1 MKTIPIKPVK
11 TMLDDLDMDE
21 SSKALIINNIS
32 LYNSLVK
39 DWQSGE
45 RHNAYL
51 LFQIQ
56 SATVKQINEVKKK
69 YALKV
74 DKDED
79 AFKEFKNNWEY
90 KRFYYY
96 FLYYNI

>member
-1 MKTIPIKPVK
+1 MIMKAISIKPVK
-11 TMLDDLDMDE
+11 TMLDTLDMDE
-21 SSKALIINNIS
+21 SSKELILNNLS

-39 DWQSGE
+39 DWQTGE

-74 DKDED
+74 DKDEEN
-79 AFKEFKNNWEY
+79 FKEFKNKFKKVN
-90 KRFYYY
+90 
-96 FLYYNI
+96 

>member
-1 MKTIPIKPVK
+1 MKQIKIKPIQ
-11 TMLDDLDMDE
+11 TMLNGLDMDE
-21 SSKALIINNIS
+21 SSKELIINNIS

-56 SATVKQINEVKKK
+56 SATVKQIAEVQKK
-69 YALKV
+69 YASKV
-74 DKDED
+74 DKDEED
-79 AFKEFKNNWEY
+79 FAQFKN
-90 KRFYYY
+90 KFKKV
-96 FLYYNI
+96 I

>member
-1 MKTIPIKPVK
+1 MKAISIKPVK
-11 TMLDDLDMDE
+11 TMLDTLDMDE
-21 SSKALIINNIS
+21 SSKELILNNLS

-39 DWQSGE
+39 DWQTGE

-74 DKDED
+74 DKDEEN
-79 AFKEFKNNWEY
+79 FKEFKNKFKKVN
-90 KRFYYY
+90 
-96 FLYYNI
+96 